1 MAEDSGTDSTGNG
14 GAGTG
19 STGNGGH
26 DGEEASPGG
35 ASQPNPEPTPS
46 AVVGDL
52 DHPVL
57 LFDGV
62 CNLCN
67 GFVRFTVKFDAE
79 GTFRFAPLQSPVGQE
94 LLDRHGMD
102 TEEFDSVVL
111 VEADG
116 VSTHSTAAL
125 KVLRELDGP
134 WPLLYPLVYL
144 PKVLRDGVYDLVA
157 KYRYRV
163 FGKQD
168 SCPMPEPEVRE
179 RFTERALDFD

>member
-1 MAEDSGTDSTGNG
+1 MPEDSD
-14 GAGTG
+14 AG
-19 STGNGGH
+19 STGNGGS
-26 DGEEASPGG
+26 DSGSTGNGGESGETGEPGP
-35 ASQPNPEPTPS
+35 AE
-46 AVVGDL
+46 VVDDL

-94 LLDRHGMD
+94 ILDRHDMD

-111 VEADG
+111 VEAEG

-125 KVLRELDGP
+125 KVMRELDGP

-157 KYRYRV
+157 RYRYRV
-163 FGKQD
+163 FGRKE